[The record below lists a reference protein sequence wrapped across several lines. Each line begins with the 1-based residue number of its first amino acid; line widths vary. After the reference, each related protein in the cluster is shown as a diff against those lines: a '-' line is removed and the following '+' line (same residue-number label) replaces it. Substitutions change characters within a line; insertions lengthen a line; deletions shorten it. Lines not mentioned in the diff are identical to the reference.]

1 VRKIFFLLL
10 LFFSIY
16 SSKVFPLFQPIPGLD
31 SVDIKDTKVSPFD
44 SKILSVASKNAIY
57 KSKDNGN
64 TFEKIAVF
72 KDEEIR
78 QIFYDSY
85 LADKLYIVTSRHLYS
100 LEEGIHKL
108 FQSLDTE
115 VIYSAEKH
123 KGIFFVGTD
132 QGLHYT
138 SEDLLVWKKSKK
150 INEPVYY
157 IESGK
162 DILYL
167 AAAGG
172 VYSFDENNNI
182 KRLFVMRKQSEDED
196 EEENKNKITTRI
208 IQTDLFNKNRLWLGT
223 SKGLFISQD
232 SGSSWRKLYIEGID
246 NLFINCLAQTNLQK
260 DAIYLGT
267 TKGFFAVNFE
277 RNRAKHIFEGLYSS
291 DILGAEFNSQGEIYL
306 STSKGLFHSNYFTFS
321 LEDNREQVISELEP
335 SIREIQ
341 QAALRYNEV
350 HPDKIKKWRDS
361 LKYRALFPAVSLDFD
376 KTITTALGST
386 YDRVQIGPQDWG
398 VNLKWDVGD
407 LVWNSYE
414 DDVDTRSRLDTQ
426 LRLDILDE
434 INRVYFER
442 LRLKRE
448 VMVPSLPSEELLEK
462 KLRLEELTATIDA
475 YTGGYFSN
483 RLEEL
488 NEN

>member
-1 VRKIFFLLL
+1 MKKLSFLLL
-10 LFFSIY
+10 LFLTIY
-16 SSKVFPLFQPIPGLD
+16 PFKVFPLFQPIQGLD
-31 SVDIKDTKVSPFD
+31 SVDIRDAKISPFD
-44 SKILSVASKNAIY
+44 SKILSVASKNSLY

-72 KDEEIR
+72 KDEEIQ

-85 LADKLYIVTSRHLYS
+85 LADKLYIVTSRHFYS
-100 LEEGIHKL
+100 LEEGINKL
-108 FQSLDTE
+108 YQSQDTE
-115 VIYSAEKH
+115 VIYTAEKH
-123 KGIFFVGTD
+123 RGRFFIGTD
-132 QGLHYT
+132 QGLYYAD
-138 SEDLLVWKKSKK
+138 EDLLVWKKSKK

-157 IESGK
+157 IKSGK
-162 DILYL
+162 DCLYI
-167 AAAGG
+167 AADGG
-172 VYSFDENNNI
+172 VYSFDENNV
-182 KRLFVMRKQSEDED
+182 KRLFVMRKQNEEEDED
-196 EEENKNKITTRI
+196 GNKITARV
-208 IQTDLFNKNRLWLGT
+208 IQVDLFNKNRLWLGT
-223 SKGLFISQD
+223 NKGLFVSQD
-232 SGSSWRKLYIEGID
+232 GGSSWRKLYIEGIES
-246 NLFINCLAQTNLQK
+246 LFINCLTQTNLQR

-267 TKGFFAVNFE
+267 TKGFFIVNFE
-277 RNRAKHIFEGLYSS
+277 KNKARHIFEGLYSS
-291 DILGAEFNSQGEIYL
+291 NILEVEFNSQGEIYL

-321 LEDNREQVISELEP
+321 LENNIEQMIAELEP
-335 SIREIQ
+335 PIREIQ

-350 HPDKIKKWRDS
+350 HPDKIKKWRNS
-361 LKYRALFPAVSLDFD
+361 LKYRALFPSISLDFD

-442 LRLKRE
+442 LRLKKE
-448 VMVPSLPSEELLEK
+448 TVASSLSSEELFEK
-462 KLRLEELTATIDA
+462 KLRLQELTAIIDA

-488 NEN
+488 NENR